1 MFVTEIR
8 PLNKKKSRILF
19 DDGEDLV
26 LYNGEIRASRIKE
39 QEELPDEVYEKL
51 AGEVLTKR
59 AKHRAMYLLLGQ
71 MRTKKE
77 LEDKLRKD
85 GYPERAIEEAVSYV
99 ESFHYID
106 DRAYVEQYLA
116 GSGAK
121 KGKKAVLYALA
132 QKGVDRELVE
142 SVLEEQEDARDEYE
156 LAKSAAFAKLG
167 TPHRLD
173 EKEYRRAAGFLE
185 ARFDLFRGD
194 GAAARRL
201 GHCAG
206 DGHAVAVRIF
216 CRQGHRLTGADGA
229 F

>member
-26 LYNGEIRASRIKE
+26 LYNGEIRASRIRE

-116 GSGAK
+116 AWTGNWWNPSWKSRRMPAMSMN
-121 KGKKAVLYALA
+121 L
-132 QKGVDRELVE
+132 QKVPP
-142 SVLEEQEDARDEYE
+142 SQ
-156 LAKSAAFAKLG
+156 SS
-167 TPHRLD
+167 
-173 EKEYRRAAGFLE
+173 
-185 ARFDLFRGD
+185 
-194 GAAARRL
+194 ARRT
-201 GHCAG
+201 GWMKKST
-206 DGHAVAVRIF
+206 AVPPVF
-216 CRQGHRLTGADGA
+216 
-229 F
+229 

>member
-59 AKHRAMYLLLGQ
+59 AKHRAMYLLLRQ

-132 QKGVDRELVE
+132 QKGVDWWNP
-142 SVLEEQEDARDEYE
+142 SW
-156 LAKSAAFAKLG
+156 KS
-167 TPHRLD
+167 
-173 EKEYRRAAGFLE
+173 RRMPAMSMNLQKVPPSQSS
-185 ARFDLFRGD
+185 
-194 GAAARRL
+194 ARRT
-201 GHCAG
+201 GWMKKST
-206 DGHAVAVRIF
+206 AVPPVF
-216 CRQGHRLTGADGA
+216 
-229 F
+229 

>member
-59 AKHRAMYLLLGQ
+59 AKQ

-173 EKEYRRAAGFLE
+173 EKEYRRAAGFLTRKGFGSSE
-185 ARFDLFRGD
+185 I
-194 GAAARRL
+194 RRAL
-201 GHCAG
+201 EEYQ
-206 DGHAVAVRIF
+206 DS
-216 CRQGHRLTGADGA
+216 ADEES
-229 F
+229 

>member
-19 DDGEDLV
+19 NDGEDLV

-51 AGEVLTKR
+51 AGDVRTNR
-59 AKHRAMYLLLGQ
+59 AKHLAMYLLLGQ

-121 KGKKAVLYALA
+121 KGKRQSSMRWHRKAWTGNWWNPSWKSRRMPAMSMNLQKVPPSQSSARRTGWMKKSTAVLP
-132 QKGVDRELVE
+132 V
-142 SVLEEQEDARDEYE
+142 
-156 LAKSAAFAKLG
+156 F
-167 TPHRLD
+167 
-173 EKEYRRAAGFLE
+173 
-185 ARFDLFRGD
+185 
-194 GAAARRL
+194 
-201 GHCAG
+201 
-206 DGHAVAVRIF
+206 
-216 CRQGHRLTGADGA
+216 
-229 F
+229 

>member
-59 AKHRAMYLLLGQ
+59 AKHRAMYLLLRQ

-85 GYPERAIEEAVSYV
+85 GYPAVSYT
-99 ESFHYID
+99 H
-106 DRAYVEQYLA
+106 LTLPT
-116 GSGAK
+116 
-121 KGKKAVLYALA
+121 KA
-132 QKGVDRELVE
+132 
-142 SVLEEQEDARDEYE
+142 
-156 LAKSAAFAKLG
+156 
-167 TPHRLD
+167 
-173 EKEYRRAAGFLE
+173 
-185 ARFDLFRGD
+185 
-194 GAAARRL
+194 
-201 GHCAG
+201 
-206 DGHAVAVRIF
+206 
-216 CRQGHRLTGADGA
+216 
-229 F
+229 